1 MLKKILIISA
11 YVLLAGV
18 LIAYF
23 YFSTI
28 ITEKKKM
35 GELCR
40 SIKVVV
46 LDSAEI
52 GFISRDEIAEVIVE
66 NGIRPGES
74 KLRHINNYQL
84 ELILNK
90 KTAVKKS
97 EVSYSRDGI
106 LKVDIL
112 QRKPVL
118 RLETANG
125 GFYMDESAYI
135 FPLIKSFSPF
145 VPIVSGEIPLGI
157 APGYHGYIKKNQDW
171 ANSLRDLGVYILNND
186 SWNTIVELIY
196 VDEKGV
202 LSFIPRDGNFEVV
215 FGNIEKIDYKFRKLY
230 AFYKDILPNV
240 GPDMYKSV
248 NLQFDNQIV
257 CKKNKKTDK
266 NLEI

>member
-1 MLKKILIISA
+1 MLRKILIISS

-28 ITEKKKM
+28 ITERKRM

-40 SIKVVV
+40 SIRVVV
-46 LDSAEI
+46 LDSAET
-52 GFISRDEIAEVIVE
+52 GFISKEEIAEVIVE

-90 KTAVKKS
+90 KTAVKRS
-97 EVSYSRDGI
+97 EVSYCRDGV
-106 LKVDIL
+106 LKVDII

-118 RLETANG
+118 RLETENG
-125 GFYMDESAYI
+125 GFYMDESSYI

-145 VPIVSGEIPLGI
+145 VPVVSGEIPLVI
-157 APGYHGYIKKNQDW
+157 TPGYHGYIKKNQDW
-171 ANSLRDLGVYILNND
+171 ANSLKDLGVYILNSD
-186 SWNTIVELIY
+186 SWNTLIEQIY
-196 VDEKGV
+196 VDEKGM
-202 LSFIPRDGNFEVV
+202 LSFIPRDGSFEIV
-215 FGNIEKIDYKFRKLY
+215 FGNIDKIDYKFRKLY